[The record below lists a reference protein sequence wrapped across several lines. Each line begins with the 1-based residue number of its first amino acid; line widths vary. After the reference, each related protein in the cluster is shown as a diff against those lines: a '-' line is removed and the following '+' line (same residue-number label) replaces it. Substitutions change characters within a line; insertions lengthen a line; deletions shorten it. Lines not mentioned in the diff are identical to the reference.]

1 MVFAESAVEGGGEKR
16 EREVRGMR
24 DYRECLGLM
33 YFEVLSVLMIAIIVI
48 IREEKL
54 TAAALWL
61 RAMDR
66 STIT

>member
-1 MVFAESAVEGGGEKR
+1 MR
-16 EREVRGMR
+16 EREGRGMM

-33 YFEVLSVLMIAIIVI
+33 YFKVLSIMMIAIIVV

-61 RAMDR
+61 SAMDWA
-66 STIT
+66 TKT